1 MLGANLVLNS
11 HEFVG
16 FFQNKPLT
24 FMLPP
29 MGPIVT
35 FWSIQ
40 LGESSKKLTIFQG
53 RYSSKDH
60 SKTITATGLERVH
73 SYVHVAHAIYKVG
86 LTKDLIH
93 P

>member
-1 MLGANLVLNS
+1 
-11 HEFVG
+11 
-16 FFQNKPLT
+16 
-24 FMLPP
+24 MLPL

-35 FWSIQ
+35 FRSIQ
-40 LGESSKKLTIFQG
+40 RGESSKKLTIFQV

-60 SKTITATGLERVH
+60 SKTIKATGLERVH
-73 SYVHVAHAIYKVG
+73 SYVHVAHAMYKMG

>member
-1 MLGANLVLNS
+1 MSLLD
-11 HEFVG
+11 
-16 FFQNKPLT
+16 FFKNKPLT
-24 FMLPP
+24 FTLPP

-40 LGESSKKLTIFQG
+40 LGESSKKLTIFQV
-53 RYSSKDH
+53 RYSSQGK
-60 SKTITATGLERVH
+60 SKTIKATGLERVY
-73 SYVHVAHAIYKVG
+73 SFVHVAHAIYKVG